1 MNKPAFM
8 NKNESGQQPGQA
20 EQSTVPAFKPPTAPQ
35 WKPNQNATSGPPT
48 SFQPPGFKPPVANQ
62 TNPPTASTTSA
73 PFQPSGGFKP
83 PGSNPAT
90 TTPGSTSFQPP
101 GFKPPGTNPQAPG
114 GFGGWKNKPS
124 PMGTERQK

>member
-48 SFQPPGFKPPVANQ
+48 SFQPPGFKPP
-62 TNPPTASTTSA
+62 
-73 PFQPSGGFKP
+73 
-83 PGSNPAT
+83 GSNPTT
-90 TTPGSTSFQPP
+90 TTPGSTPFQPP